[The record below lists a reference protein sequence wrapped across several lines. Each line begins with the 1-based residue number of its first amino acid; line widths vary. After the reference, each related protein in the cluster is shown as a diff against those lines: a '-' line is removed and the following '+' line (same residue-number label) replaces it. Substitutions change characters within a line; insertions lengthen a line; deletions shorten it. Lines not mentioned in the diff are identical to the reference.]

1 MNITELA
8 KEPDKITNP
17 YLQKI
22 YKIVQGRGV
31 HDGTVRHSINDIE
44 EIKNLLFEHV
54 QDNMVNAGEVFIPFE
69 TAKTNVRL
77 NLEKSGV
84 KDGFFNPVNG
94 VGTLADPGMWND
106 AFTPVSMSPQEA
118 TSYYASG
125 GIGQRIIDK
134 KSKGALLND
143 YSFKSNKWQLED
155 LSTLREYAERVGF
168 DTALVNATRDGYIYG
183 GSIIYPNFKR
193 EQTLSHLFNIETL
206 CKKNIIEKDCISY
219 YTTADRWNTVVVPNW
234 IITDKDYLMP
244 DSIYIPLGGIEL
256 NTGRASL
263 IKPVPMPYWS
273 TIRQLG
279 WGNSDYE
286 GYVRSLLAYE
296 MIVSSIPI
304 MAQQMSLLFQEFPV
318 DGTIAMNGPDA
329 VKQFFKENEAVMRE
343 WSMLHPKAINSFG
356 TIKVIERT
364 YTGWAQLIQSSRLD
378 VSAKS
383 GIPES
388 AIWHTMPTGFGNN
401 DDDMLLKQSETIQL
415 GQRTIAPQLHNN
427 IKILIYSCFGTDSIQ
442 AQTADSVKISFE
454 APVVVTQTAKLKM
467 SEQYS
472 RAIYGLKKSGL
483 SLKSSVMLMQQFA
496 KEIDISKDVM
506 AELDEDYKLEILKAE
521 RVRKQLSMPITT
533 ETEETP
539 TPEEEDVLGDNNEE

>member
-1 MNITELA
+1 MRIEELA
-8 KEPDKITNP
+8 KDPDKITNP

-22 YKIVQGRGV
+22 YKIIQGRGV

-54 QDNMVNAGEVFIPFE
+54 QDNLASSGENFVTFD
-69 TAKTNVRL
+69 TAKRNVQL
-77 NLEKSGV
+77 NLEKAGI
-84 KDGFFNPVNG
+84 KDGFFNPMNG

-125 GIGQRIIDK
+125 GIGQRVIDK

-143 YSFKSNKWQLED
+143 YSFKSTKWQLED
-155 LSTLREYAERVGF
+155 LSALREYAERVGF

-183 GSIIYPNFKR
+183 GSIIYPNFKK
-193 EQTLSHLFNIETL
+193 EQTLSHLLSIETL
-206 CKKNIIEKDCISY
+206 CKKGILDKDCISY

-244 DSIYIPLGGIEL
+244 DTIYIPLGGIEL

-329 VKQFFKENEAVMRE
+329 VKDFFKENEAIMRE

-427 IKILIYSCFGTDSIQ
+427 IKILIYSCFGMDSIQ

-472 RAIYGLKKSGL
+472 RAIYGLKKAGL
-483 SLKSSVMLMQQFA
+483 SLKSSIMLMQQFA

-533 ETEETP
+533 GTEEPP
-539 TPEEEDVLGDNNEE
+539 TPEEDDVLGDKDEE